1 MPANQAMA
9 GWIATETITHNSAF
23 FMAALQ
29 RVHHMIKSSPV
40 TMEMGEGVYY
50 LLYKLQEAVKWV
62 SYYRIVGNFRG
73 RKFRGLLTFAMPKD
87 PNFTEKTSAN
97 RRL

>member
-73 RKFRGLLTFAMPKD
+73 RKFSWIAHFCHAKGPKFHGE
-87 PNFTEKTSAN
+87 NFRE
-97 RRL
+97 